1 MNYEV
6 SELMVESAEDELEEA
21 ENAYSKLANEAHAL
35 RLENQRLR
43 DAIGTINCAL
53 DALNLRGL

>member
-6 SELMVESAEDELEEA
+6 SELIDELEEA

-53 DALNLRGL
+53 EALNLRGL

>member
-6 SELMVESAEDELEEA
+6 SGLMVESAEDELEEA